1 MAEGRQDFRWTV
13 KVVMQSLNG
22 PRRTRGT
29 DREEQRRAHRSPE
42 GTEPASG
49 PLRSPPRAAPGAA
62 LGWQLSAASPPLR
75 YPLISQ
81 EKLLTLQELCL
92 YPWPEL
98 ECPPCLSPEGLSVPQ
113 NGFGISCLHEAC
125 TGSRYCCRAPCR
137 RALCSHQLRP
147 AGAIGHMFYS
157 PLSPAFLSQGDPQVL
172 RAQNYTLGLF
182 LSARSAYH
190 SLSTQHTPNVLM
202 RN

>member
-1 MAEGRQDFRWTV
+1 MDCEGCYAVPEWATED
-13 KVVMQSLNG
+13 
-22 PRRTRGT
+22 PRHGQRGT
-29 DREEQRRAHRSPE
+29 EE
-42 GTEPASG
+42 
-49 PLRSPPRAAPGAA
+49 SPPLPGRDRASIRTTAQPAQGCPGAA
-62 LGWQLSAASPPLR
+62 LGWQLSAASPPLH